1 MSRDK
6 KPAVVEKST
15 GDDARLSLEFLKLVY
30 RHDKDP
36 ASLVERALELKRLLL
51 EPES

>member
-6 KPAVVEKST
+6 KPAEKST
-15 GDDARLSLEFLKLVY
+15 GNDAMLSLELLKLVY

-36 ASLVERALELKRLLL
+36 ASLVERVKELKRLLL